1 MATLADLGL
10 SVDPPTV
17 SAGDPPARHV
27 RVRIDQQVRALVEHE
42 AVARVGD
49 DPEGVH
55 QMRVAVRRLRAA
67 LKTVSSPDLDAVQDE
82 LRWLGGVLG
91 RIRDLDVLLGHLRR
105 QAADLPASESVA
117 AERLLD
123 GLVADRRRARRRML
137 HTLRGERYAALLRT
151 LADLTTA
158 DLPYA
163 VPSRDGAA
171 PALVEVIARPYRKL
185 RKDAL
190 ALGADPPA
198 DDLHALRI
206 RGKRLRYA
214 AELAAPA
221 GGRPVRKLIRATKEF
236 QDVLGDHQDTVVA
249 EEELR
254 RLVAELTELAEID
267 HEAVFVA
274 GRLVERE
281 RARRAHCRARWRE
294 TFDAVD
300 ALATELLATPAAR
313 RPARPAR
320 RGR

>member
-10 SVDPPTV
+10 SAVPPSA

-42 AVARVGD
+42 AVARAGD

-67 LKTVSSPDLDAVQDE
+67 LKASSSTASPDLAAVQDE

-91 RIRDLDVLLGHLRR
+91 RVRDLDVLLGHLRR
-105 QAADLPASESVA
+105 QTADLSASEAAA
-117 AERLLD
+117 AERLLA
-123 GLVADRRRARRRML
+123 GLVADRRRARGRML
-137 HTLRGERYAALLRT
+137 DTVRGTRYADLLRT
-151 LADLTTA
+151 LVDLAAT
-158 DLPYA
+158 DLPYGG
-163 VPSRDGAA
+163 PSRDG
-171 PALVEVIARPYRKL
+171 VEPVLLDVIARPYRKL

-190 ALGADPPA
+190 ALGEDSS
-198 DDLHALRI
+198 DGDLHALRI

-214 AELAAPA
+214 AELAASA
-221 GGRPVRKLIRATKEF
+221 GGGRPVRRLIKATKEF

-254 RLVAELTELAEID
+254 RLVAELAELADID

-281 RARRAHCRARWRE
+281 HVRRAACRARWRKA
-294 TFDAVD
+294 FDKVD
-300 ALATELLATPAAR
+300 TLAADLL
-313 RPARPAR
+313 
-320 RGR
+320 G